1 MQDIELEDHKEDE
14 NINIDGDRDKD
25 QGYTSSPDKK
35 NMMGKQT
42 LSTPIPGQTPAEPQ
56 KQISIQKLND
66 GALNPA
72 DWSASDRL

>member
-56 KQISIQKLND
+56 K
-66 GALNPA
+66 
-72 DWSASDRL
+72 

>member
-35 NMMGKQT
+35 NMMG
-42 LSTPIPGQTPAEPQ
+42 
-56 KQISIQKLND
+56 
-66 GALNPA
+66 
-72 DWSASDRL
+72 